1 LAARFTA
8 ELRIPSLA
16 DRQNASTPTAVSPL
30 TIADA
35 PVASAGKSDRV
46 AGISPTR
53 RVPPARHAT
62 KLPASGNLRVHSRE
76 RLPAF
81 FPAVRASL
89 DGEWLAGHR
98 QTPLPARVFSV
109 VCFSAESKESKFRTA
124 RNQLIF

>member
-53 RVPPARHAT
+53 R
-62 KLPASGNLRVHSRE
+62 
-76 RLPAF
+76 
-81 FPAVRASL
+81 
-89 DGEWLAGHR
+89 EWLAGHR